1 MVFNSLTYLSLLS
14 IVVLLFWLIPKKIQY
29 YLIFSSSLVFYGFW
43 RVDFIPLLL
52 FSTFVDW
59 GLSKKIYQ
67 SDDVISRR
75 KLLILSLFINLTLLF
90 FFKYLIFF
98 SENTLGL
105 LNLMGGNFDYVSLKI
120 ILPLG
125 ISFYTFQ
132 TISYTVDVYRKV
144 IKPENNFIIYGCYV
158 TFFPQLIAGPIL
170 RAKEVLN
177 QFKRENKFN
186 FDYIIIGSRRVLY
199 GLFLKV
205 VIADNIAPL
214 VDSGFKIPIETLS
227 AIDVWT
233 LAFLFGFQIYFDFS
247 AYSHIA
253 IGSARMIGINFPE
266 NFNFPYLSSSPK
278 EFWKRWHISLSSWV
292 RDYLYLPLMG
302 QKFGENSTGGLSDV
316 TENKKDYK
324 PLFITWGLM
333 GLWHGANWT
342 FVIWGIYHAIL
353 IFIYRTTKSLGTNIN
368 FKLKNLI
375 GLVFTLSFVMLSWI
389 PFRSQTLSDCFQMWF
404 KIINPFEYSYL
415 GLREN
420 IYLITFLLF
429 IGVLLSYVLKNKI
442 ILKKLFPKII
452 VLLSDLLLIVFL
464 FCLTF
469 IFLRPINQ
477 FIYFQF

>member
-1 MVFNSLTYLSLLS
+1 MVFNSLTYLLLLS
-14 IVVLLFWLIPKKIQY
+14 LVVFTFWQISQKARY
-29 YLIFSSSLVFYGFW
+29 FLIFFSSLVFYGFW

-59 GLSKKIYQ
+59 WLSKKIYNCNN
-67 SDDVISRR
+67 VNTKKRF
-75 KLLILSLFINLTLLF
+75 LIFSLIINLGLLF
-90 FFKYLIFF
+90 VFKYLIFF
-98 SENTLGL
+98 TENTLGI
-105 LNLMGGNFDYVSLKI
+105 LNLMGGNFDLITLKI

-132 TISYTVDVYRKV
+132 TISYTIDVYRKI

-170 RAKEVLN
+170 RAKEVIN
-177 QFKRENKFN
+177 QFKKENKFN
-186 FDYIIIGSRRVLY
+186 LDFIIVGSRRVLY

-214 VDSGFKIPIETLS
+214 VDSGFEMPIDTLS

-253 IGSARMIGINFPE
+253 IGSARMIGIIFPE
-266 NFNFPYLSSSPK
+266 NFNFPYLSISPK
-278 EFWKRWHISLSSWV
+278 DFWRRWHISLSSWV

-302 QKFGENSTGGLSDV
+302 QKFKEVSVGGLSEA
-316 TENKKDYK
+316 TINKKDYK

-342 FVIWGIYHAIL
+342 FIIWGIYHAIL
-353 IFIYRTTKSLGTNIN
+353 IYIYRSLSFLGKN
-368 FKLKNLI
+368 FDLKFKVLI
-375 GLVFTLSFVMLSWI
+375 GWFFTISFVMLSWI
-389 PFRSQTLSDCFQMWF
+389 PFRSQSLHDCFQMWL
-404 KIINPFEYSYL
+404 KIINPLEYGYL

-420 IYLITFLLF
+420 IYLVTFLLF
-429 IGVLLSYVLKNKI
+429 IGILINFVLKEKI
-442 ILKKLFPKII
+442 IIKKIFPKI
-452 VLLSDLLLIVFL
+452 VVWLSDLMLIVIL

-469 IFLRPINQ
+469 VFLRPINQ